1 MHLLLAILSGALFA
15 AGVWL
20 ILRRSLARLLLGLI
34 LLSNAAN
41 LIILTAGGLQPDAP
55 AIIGDDTKVLD
66 AAAADPLPQALI
78 LTAIVI
84 SFGLFAFFLV
94 LIKRA
99 HQETG
104 TDDIDAMSEVET

>member
-1 MHLLLAILSGALFA
+1 MHVLLAILSGILFA

-20 ILRRSLARLLLGLI
+20 ILRRSLARLVLGLI
-34 LLSNAAN
+34 LLSQAAN
-41 LIILTAGGLQPDAP
+41 LVIFTSGGLHRAAP
-55 AIIGDDTKVLD
+55 PIVGENATALE
-66 AAAADPLPQALI
+66 APYADPLPQALI

>member
-1 MHLLLAILSGALFA
+1 MHLLLAILSGVLFA

-20 ILRRSLARLLLGLI
+20 ILRRSLARLVIGLI
-34 LLSNAAN
+34 LISHAAN
-41 LIILTAGGLQPDAP
+41 LVIFTSGGLHRGAPPIVEDGATALQQPF
-55 AIIGDDTKVLD
+55 
-66 AAAADPLPQALI
+66 ADPLPQALI

-104 TDDIDAMSEVET
+104 TDDIDALSEVET

>member
-1 MHLLLAILSGALFA
+1 MHLLIAILSGVLFA

-20 ILRRSLARLLLGLI
+20 ILRRSLARLVLGLI
-34 LLSNAAN
+34 LISHSASLVIFTS
-41 LIILTAGGLQPDAP
+41 GGLQHAEPPLVEKGATALQTP
-55 AIIGDDTKVLD
+55 F
-66 AAAADPLPQALI
+66 ADPLPQALI

-104 TDDIDAMSEVET
+104 TDDIDAMSEVES

>member
-1 MHLLLAILSGALFA
+1 MHLLLAILSGVLFA

-34 LLSNAAN
+34 LLSHAAN
-41 LIILTAGGLQPDAP
+41 LIIFTAGGLQADAP
-55 AIIGDDTKVLD
+55 AIIADDRQVLD

>member
-1 MHLLLAILSGALFA
+1 MHLLFAILSGVLFA

-20 ILRRSLARLLLGLI
+20 VLRRSLVRIVLGLI
-34 LLSNAAN
+34 LISHAAN
-41 LIILTAGGLQPDAP
+41 LVIFSSNSTGVVSTPIVQEGAQTLQSPH
-55 AIIGDDTKVLD
+55 
-66 AAAADPLPQALI
+66 ADPLPQALI

-99 HQETG
+99 HKETG
-104 TDDIDAMSEVET
+104 TDEIDSLGEVET

>member
-1 MHLLLAILSGALFA
+1 MHLLLAILSGILFA

-34 LLSNAAN
+34 LLSHAAN
-41 LIILTAGGLQPDAP
+41 LIILTAGGLRADAP
-55 AIIGDDTKVLD
+55 AIIAEGEKSLSGTT
-66 AAAADPLPQALI
+66 ADPLPQALI

-84 SFGLFAFFLV
+84 SFGLFAFFIV

-104 TDDIDAMSEVET
+104 TDDIDAISEVET

>member
-1 MHLLLAILSGALFA
+1 MTLLLAILSGVLFA
-15 AGVWL
+15 AGVWM

-34 LLSNAAN
+34 LLSHSAS
-41 LIILTAGGLQPDAP
+41 LIILTAGGLRADAP
-55 AIIGDDTKVLD
+55 AIIVDGEL
-66 AAAADPLPQALI
+66 ALGSEAADPLPQALI

-84 SFGLFAFFLV
+84 SFGLFAFFIV

-104 TDDIDAMSEVET
+104 TDDIDTMSEVET